1 MSDRKTT
8 LTLALLPSV
17 GLSFALLGFFAGYLN
32 WGMPLRKAS
41 HLAKVRAA
49 MDHVQERYYGQVPA
63 ETLLDGALEG
73 MTSKLDPYCDY
84 LTVQEYKE
92 FRESVVEG
100 KFGGVGIVIG
110 FDRASSY
117 VTVETPI
124 EGTPA
129 FEADILP
136 GDQIREVD
144 GKSIKGQLPSEV
156 ARRIKGVPDS
166 KVTLTMAR
174 KGREPFQVTLTRKI
188 IVVKAV
194 KPKMLEDGV
203 GYIRLTDF
211 TEMVDQFK
219 EAMKGLQDQGM
230 KALVIDLR
238 FNPGGLLEECVKL
251 ADLFLEQG
259 VIVTTKGRTEDDVR
273 VREAKKEGTYPPIPL
288 VLLVNEGTAS
298 ASEVLAGALR
308 DHGRAA
314 LVGARTYGKGSV
326 QTPFA
331 LPDGSHLKLTTA
343 RYFTPNGTS
352 VHREEGKKEFGI
364 DPDYRIEMSDEEEDK
379 LKKKWNDERI
389 SKGERPPEEKGFVDH
404 QLQAALEVIR
414 AKLENREPKV
424 EARVLQKDKPSEN

>member
-1 MSDRKTT
+1 MNDRKAN
-8 LTLALLPSV
+8 LTLALLPTA
-17 GLSFALLGFFAGYLN
+17 GLLFALLGFFAGYLN
-32 WGMPLRKAS
+32 WGVPLRKSA
-41 HLAKVRAA
+41 HLAKVRVAL
-49 MDHVQERYYGQVPA
+49 DRIQDRYYGEVPA
-63 ETLLDGALEG
+63 DTLLDGALEG
-73 MTSKLDPYCDY
+73 MTAKLDPYCEY
-84 LTVQEYKE
+84 FTAQEYKE

-156 ARRIKGVPDS
+156 ARRIKGAPDTQ
-166 KVTLTMAR
+166 VVLTMFR
-174 KGREPFQVTLTRKI
+174 KGREPFQVTLVRKV

-194 KPKMLEDGV
+194 KSRMLEGGV
-203 GYIRLTDF
+203 GYIRVSDF

-219 EAMKGLQDQGM
+219 EATKGLQDQGM

-238 FNPGGLLEECVKL
+238 FNGGGLLDECVKL
-251 ADLFLEQG
+251 ADLFLEEG
-259 VIVTTKGRTEDDVR
+259 KIVTTKGRTDEDGR
-273 VREAKKEGTYPPIPL
+273 VRWAEKAGTYPPLPL

-298 ASEVLAGALR
+298 ASEVFAGALR

-314 LVGARTYGKGSV
+314 LVGARTFGKGSV
-326 QTPFA
+326 QTPFP
-331 LPDGSHLKLTTA
+331 LPDGSYLKLTTA

-352 VHREEGKKEFGI
+352 VHREEGKKEYGI
-364 DPDYRIEMSDEEEDK
+364 DPDYRVEMSLEEYDK

-389 SKGERPPEEKGFVDH
+389 VKGERPPEAQDFVDH
-404 QLQAALEVIR
+404 QLQAALEVVR